1 MFPGSGFDYVTD
13 YYDLYSLFGTSAAN
27 IEDLYQPLQPDPAE
41 VQKFSTRYRGA
52 GRKPLIGISWATK
65 SREVAQIPAWSEF
78 LPFAD
83 ATFVSLQYGEI
94 EPALSML
101 NQMTREAV
109 IHDKSVDQLIDM
121 DRFAAQVASL
131 DLVVTIDNT
140 VAHAAGA
147 LGVPAI
153 VLSDDGINHWP
164 VRHERTP
171 WCPSVTTVRRRSRSW
186 EMVFAET
193 RARVERLLGC
203 YDRFHAL
210 DRPISRF
217 SFRSSH
223 LRGFANLVLFA
234 LCIA

>member
-1 MFPGSGFDYVTD
+1 
-13 YYDLYSLFGTSAAN
+13 
-27 IEDLYQPLQPDPAE
+27 
-41 VQKFSTRYRGA
+41 
-52 GRKPLIGISWATK
+52 
-65 SREVAQIPAWSEF
+65 
-78 LPFAD
+78 
-83 ATFVSLQYGEI
+83 
-94 EPALSML
+94 
-101 NQMTREAV
+101 
-109 IHDKSVDQLIDM
+109 M